1 MILRLLWNSG
11 MIWKVKE
18 TNKKVKVL
26 IVFDDMIAV
35 CLLIKKT

>member
-1 MILRLLWNSG
+1 MDEYI
-11 MIWKVKE
+11 
-18 TNKKVKVL
+18 TNNKVKVL